1 MTSPAFLCPIDFSEK
16 AQNYLGELIAKQATG
31 TSVRVFVSRPGTLYA
46 ETYLSYCK
54 KEEEVDSEVVFEFSL
69 FNLRAEEKD
78 LPYLEDAEIDFQDDE
93 FGGQLTIKAPKA
105 KLAEPDETASLFE
118 KISYFLQAEISPA
131 LAGHGGNVELEDYLE
146 QEGIVVLR
154 FGGGCQGCGMISVT
168 LREGIESQLKAK
180 FPEVREVRDV
190 TDHSQDE
197 NAYYAK
203 GPVEGE
209 S

>member
-1 MTSPAFLCPIDFSEK
+1 MINPASDCPIFFSEK
-16 AQNYLGELIAKQATG
+16 SQNYLGELIAKQEAG

-54 KEEEVDSEVVFEFSL
+54 KQEEVDSELVYAFPL

-78 LPYLEDAEIDFQDDE
+78 LPYLENAEIDFQDDE
-93 FGGQLTIKAPKA
+93 FGGQLTIKAPNA
-105 KLAEPDETASLFE
+105 KLAEPDESASLFE

-131 LAGHGGNVELEDYLE
+131 LAGHGGNVDLEDYLE

-168 LREGIESQLKAK
+168 LREGIEAQLKTK
-180 FPEVREVRDV
+180 FPEIREVKDV
-190 TDHSQDE
+190 TDHSMDE

-203 GPVEGE
+203 GPIEGE
-209 S
+209 N